1 MSVSAL
7 EEALRA
13 LQIHGDVVAHGR
25 VAVLITAHP
34 EQLVEPA
41 ARESALRAAGAHGF
55 RTLAVEL
62 PGDAP
67 SAHVPGA

>member
-1 MSVSAL
+1 MSASAL
-7 EEALRA
+7 EEALKA
-13 LQIHGDVVAHGR
+13 LHIQGDVVAHGQ

-34 EQLVEPA
+34 EQLVEA
-41 ARESALRAAGAHGF
+41 SARESALRAAGAHGF

-62 PGDAP
+62 PGDAQ